1 MKMPVFRRRELF
13 LFVLLAMVAATWAF
27 ATIDNFQLRRSL
39 EEASLQEVAS
49 YEAEM
54 RGEPDAALATRVT
67 ASHEMV
73 LFGKTTGK
81 VEVYIR
87 TRNSA
92 GFTQYSGVE
101 IGYERQGDSWVFTD
115 SGGCHGEDCV
125 SRAKEV
131 FGDET

>member
-1 MKMPVFRRRELF
+1 MKMPVFKRRELF

-27 ATIDNFQLRRSL
+27 VMVDNFQLRRSL
-39 EEASLQEVAS
+39 IEASLEEVRS
-49 YEAEM
+49 YEAEV
-54 RGEPDAALATRVT
+54 RGAPNAAMATRVT

-81 VEVYIR
+81 VEVYIKV
-87 TRNSA
+87 RNSA
-92 GFTQYSGVE
+92 GVTQYSGVE

-115 SGGCHGEDCV
+115 SGVCRDAECV